1 MFMSHGLGG
10 TELNPADTG
19 RPQSDTI
26 SETSRVS
33 KTYLG
38 WLLSSIIM
46 IKQIGPVSFFP
57 NASISKHC
65 SATTRQSLILRFHP
79 HQRHDTILNILESLL
94 VFLRRIRRGLGALDF
109 LSVVPLNL
117 KCR

>member
-1 MFMSHGLGG
+1 MFMSHGLRD

-19 RPQSDTI
+19 RPQSDGI

-33 KTYLG
+33 KMK
-38 WLLSSIIM
+38 SIIM

-65 SATTRQSLILRFHP
+65 SAATRRSLILRFHP
-79 HQRHDTILNILESLL
+79 HQRHDTIHNILESLL
-94 VFLRRIRRGLGALDF
+94 VFLRRISRGLGALGF